1 MNFWPPSCRSPSVR
15 LKLPDDHDVCQTRDR
30 IAAQGTP
37 GTLVVEGSGFS
48 LASRIGADGIDA
60 VGMAMRMI
68 SADVWSRVTMHDSL
82 LQISKAPIFLAWCA
96 ARSYFASDVVAIS
109 EIR

>member
-1 MNFWPPSCRSPSVR
+1 MNFWPPSCRSPRVR

-48 LASRIGADGIDA
+48 LDSRIGADGIDA

-82 LQISKAPIFLAWCA
+82 LQISKAPIFLALCA

-109 EIR
+109 